1 MTSFSPERKPL
12 MTARSLAAVSLA
24 VGALL
29 FAGCTSA
36 APGGDAT
43 DPAVSEIELAAGWLD
58 GGRTVAVV
66 TWGSSSCVPI
76 AEDVTLGAD
85 GTVAV
90 ELGGID
96 PAAVCTADFAPRA
109 TLVGLPDGVEAGDGV
124 DLVVTLDDVR
134 GEIALGAYAGGT
146 VAEFSPSAGWVA
158 DDLFAILTWGSS
170 SCAPVIETVE
180 ETSATEVSV
189 VFADLGE
196 RACTMDMAPRVV
208 LAGVADVS
216 HDGATVTLSGGD
228 AEFAEP
234 VTLPIS

>member
-1 MTSFSPERKPL
+1 MTV
-12 MTARSLAAVSLA
+12 RSLAAVSLA

-36 APGGDAT
+36 TPGGDAT
-43 DPAVSEIELAAGWLD
+43 DPAVSEIEVAAGWLD

-109 TLVGLPDGVEAGDGV
+109 TLVGLPDGADAGDGI

-134 GEIALGAYAGGT
+134 GEVSLDAYTGGA
-146 VAEFSPSAGWVA
+146 VAEYTPSAGWVA

-170 SCAPVIETVE
+170 SCAPVIGNVE
-180 ETSATEVSV
+180 EIAEAEVSV
-189 VFADLGE
+189 FFADLGE
-196 RACTMDMAPRVV
+196 RPCTMDMAPRVV
-208 LAGVADVS
+208 LAGIAGVS

-228 AEFAEP
+228 AQFAEP
-234 VTLPIS
+234 VTVPIS